1 MDGSRGLDC
10 REMINQKLKSGRLAV
25 NSSLKRSREP
35 DESQFT
41 LGHFLICKQNN
52 NFHLLH
58 CEDSF
63 VIQLSEALGR
73 EV

>member
-1 MDGSRGLDC
+1 MDGSCGLDC
-10 REMINQKLKSGRLAV
+10 KEMINQKLKSELLAV

-41 LGHFLICKQNN
+41 LGHFLICKENN

-58 CEDSF
+58 CETSF
-63 VIQLSEALGR
+63 VIQL
-73 EV
+73 